1 MNGALPDKQAGGEV
15 GVAVT
20 DPRDGGTANVIY
32 ILYLVSLVVGVTGII
47 GVVMAY
53 LNRSGAP
60 DWVQSHYR
68 WQIRTFWIA
77 LLYSL
82 IGAITSAVVIGIFIL
97 LFAAIWFIVRTVKG
111 MQLLSRG
118 EPVLDVES
126 WLFG

>member
-1 MNGALPDKQAGGEV
+1 MNDRLPDRDARGGM
-15 GVAVT
+15 GADLT

-118 EPVLDVES
+118 EPVPDVES